1 MEEGVFELNEAVDVW
16 CSSCSR
22 WSSLLGQP
30 IEIVFRDIFKDI
42 ENDNLALISAKY
54 EHVKSKLRNHG
65 FVKLC
70 YHQRLD
76 DGRIIVLSYI
86 HIMLC

>member
-65 FVKLC
+65 FVSFA
-70 YHQRLD
+70 
-76 DGRIIVLSYI
+76 IIRGLMMEGLLYSLTYT
-86 HIMLC
+86 

>member
-1 MEEGVFELNEAVDVW
+1 MKEGVFELNEAVDVW

-30 IEIVFRDIFKDI
+30 IEIVFRDI

-54 EHVKSKLRNHG
+54 ERVKSNLRNHG

-76 DGRIIVLSYI
+76 DRRIIVLSYK

>member
-1 MEEGVFELNEAVDVW
+1 VGIFELNEAVDVW

-22 WSSLLGQP
+22 WSSLLRQP

-42 ENDNLALISAKY
+42 GNDNLATISAKY
-54 EHVKSKLRNHG
+54 EHVKSKLINHG
-65 FVKLC
+65 FVEFC

>member
-1 MEEGVFELNEAVDVW
+1 MMEGVFELNEAVDVW

-54 EHVKSKLRNHG
+54 EHVK
-65 FVKLC
+65 
-70 YHQRLD
+70 Y
-76 DGRIIVLSYI
+76 LS
-86 HIMLC
+86 